1 MMSRLWDMG
10 YAIITCEVMIGKIS
24 SIAYFSHGD
33 LCRGVTNPPDGRR
46 KLKTCDFLKENLP
59 PRVKRSGMEVNMMQK
74 INENQTMITL
84 QIRPYVKVGNCV
96 IVETQM

>member
-1 MMSRLWDMG
+1 
-10 YAIITCEVMIGKIS
+10 
-24 SIAYFSHGD
+24 
-33 LCRGVTNPPDGRR
+33 
-46 KLKTCDFLKENLP
+46 
-59 PRVKRSGMEVNMMQK
+59 MMQK